1 MSSGTFIVQSALQEI
16 GAHSLA
22 SPAPPEVIENTAN
35 RLNKMLQRWFSW
47 GIKIAFT
54 PLEAPGDELS
64 EPADT
69 TEAIIFNLA
78 LDISGGFSNG
88 TAAIVSPDL
97 RRNARVTFSQVKQLY
112 RKLIVPPRQISSTTP
127 RGQGNVNGVR
137 NRIFFE
143 EEEPLSG

>member
-22 SPAPPEVIENTAN
+22 APATPEAIQNTAN

-47 GIKIAFT
+47 GIKIPFS
-54 PLEAPGDELS
+54 PLDAPGDELS

-78 LDISGGFSNG
+78 IDVSGGFSNG
-88 TAAIVSPDL
+88 ASATVSPDL
-97 RRNARVTFSQVKQLY
+97 RRNARVTFAQVKQIY
-112 RKLIVPPRQISSTTP
+112 RELIVPSIQISSTTP
-127 RGQGNVNGVR
+127 RGQGNINGLR

-143 EEEPLSG
+143 EGEELSG